1 MAETVGDVA
10 VRIGADTS
18 GLTRGLSDA
27 DKSLKGLSASA
38 HATGTAIGML
48 AAEVVKAGAQLTI
61 ALATK
66 GFAAVDALDEMAE
79 KAGTSAKSLQALQL
93 ALGEAGVNS
102 DQTQAAI
109 KKLNIAIG
117 DAQGGNKTAQ
127 ATFDK
132 LGLSVQELA
141 AMDADQRFAAIGDAL
156 QGYGNAADRASVAT
170 DLFGAKIGPDMAAAL
185 AQGGGGIR
193 QATADLEAMGLAMS
207 DIDAAKV
214 ANAMDSFGRAGM
226 VIDGISNQLAVE
238 FAPLLDAVS
247 KSFMEAGKEG
257 EGFGG
262 VVSAAVQGTIETIA
276 FLANAIDGIKR
287 IGVAVADSLVYGFAL
302 VEETFAKLAYGIV
315 SGLDLIPGIDLTS
328 NVTALEAK
336 VKSAQGVMAEAAA
349 NMRRQFEEPLAGDVF
364 LKYAADA
371 KKASEAAAAAT
382 IAAREVAQGGTAGAG
397 GASPSSSKDADAKKL
412 AEKQAALAA
421 ELDAELRAEGEK
433 QSQKDALKREYLA
446 KELARM
452 DEQFK
457 SEEEKLLEKLAK
469 DNQIIADARE
479 VGEISEQEF
488 QRRELENLLAHEGAL
503 SEIGRVESERRV
515 QQAKQEADAKK
526 AILSSAFSG
535 LSALM
540 NTESRK
546 MFEIGKAASISTAV
560 INTYQAMTKAL
571 AELGPIAGPAA
582 AVAIGLTGFAQVAN
596 IRKQSFGGSGG
607 SAAAVSSNTGA
618 INAANTP
625 VGGAASAQPTQR
637 TNISLYGDYF
647 GKEAVIGLMHEAFK
661 DGFTLQQGA

>member
-27 DKSLKGLSASA
+27 DKSLKGFSVSA
-38 HATGTAIGML
+38 HATGTAIGQL
-48 AAEVVKAGAQLTI
+48 AAEAIKAGAQI
-61 ALATK
+61 AAALVTK

-79 KAGTSAKSLQALQL
+79 KSATSAKSLQALQL
-93 ALGEAGVNS
+93 ALGEAGFDS
-102 DQTQAAI
+102 EKTQAAI
-109 KKLNIAIG
+109 KKLNLEIG
-117 DAQGGNKTAQ
+117 QAQGGNKTAQ

-141 AMDADQRFAAIGDAL
+141 GMDADQRFAAIGDAL
-156 QGYGNAADRASVAT
+156 QGYGNQADRALVMS
-170 DLFGAKIGPDMAAAL
+170 DLLGAKLGPDMATAL
-185 AQGGGGIR
+185 AQGGDGIR

-207 DIDAAKV
+207 DIDAAQV

-257 EGFGG
+257 GGFG
-262 VVSAAVQGTIETIA
+262 SIVQASVQATIKTVA

-302 VEETFAKLAYGIV
+302 VEETFAKLALGIV

-336 VKSAQGVMAEAAA
+336 VKSAQGVMTEAAA
-349 NMRRQFEEPLAGDVF
+349 NMRRQFEQPLAGDVF
-364 LKYAADA
+364 LQYAADA
-371 KKASEAAAAAT
+371 KKASEEAAAAT
-382 IAAREVAQGGTAGAG
+382 IAAREAAQGGIAGAG
-397 GASPSSSKDADAKKL
+397 GAGKASGEDANAKKL

-421 ELDAELRAEGEK
+421 EIQAELWAEGEK
-433 QSQKDALKREYLA
+433 QSQKDALAREGLA

-457 SEEEKLLEKLAK
+457 SEEEKLIEKLAK
-469 DNQIIADARE
+469 ENQIIADARDI
-479 VGEISEQEF
+479 GEISEQEF
-488 QRRELENLLAHEGAL
+488 QRRELENMLSHESAL
-503 SEIGRVESERRV
+503 SEIGRAAADQRV
-515 QQAKQEADAKK
+515 QQAKAEAEAKK
-526 AILSSAFSG
+526 KVLGDAMNSLTS
-535 LSALM
+535 LM
-540 NTESRK
+540 NSGSRK
-546 MFEIGKAASISTAV
+546 MFEVGKAASIAQAV
-560 INTYQAMTKAL
+560 IATWTGATEAL
-571 AELGPIAGPAA
+571 KLGWPLGPIAAA
-582 AVAIGLTGFAQVAN
+582 AIVAGGMSNVAN
-596 IRKQSFGGSGG
+596 IRSQQFGSGASGG
-607 SAAAVSSNTGA
+607 STSMPTANVNAAATGTGGGGGGSS
-618 INAANTP
+618 
-625 VGGAASAQPTQR
+625 PTQR
-637 TNISLYGDYF
+637 TNVSLYGDYF
-647 GKEAVIGLMHEAFK
+647 GKEAVIGLLHEAFK